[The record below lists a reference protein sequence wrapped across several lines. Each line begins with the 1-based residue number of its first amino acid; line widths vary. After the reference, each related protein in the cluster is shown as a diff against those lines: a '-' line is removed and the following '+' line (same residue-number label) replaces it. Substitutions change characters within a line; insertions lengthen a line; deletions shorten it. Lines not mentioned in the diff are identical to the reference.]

1 MQNGSN
7 LLQKLLLI
15 RRPRGWVETSLLGD
29 IVRPLRALRLLGA
42 PLKNLLFHTCNK
54 PFNTLMI
61 RRRTISPFCM
71 FS

>member
-1 MQNGSN
+1 MQYGLN

-29 IVRPLRALRLLGA
+29 IVRPLRALRLLGT
-42 PLKNLLFHTCNK
+42 PLKHLLFHTWNK
-54 PFNTLMI
+54 PFHTLMM

>member
-1 MQNGSN
+1 MQYGLN

-15 RRPRGWVETSLLGD
+15 RRPRGWIETSLLGN
-29 IVRPLRALRLLGA
+29 IVRPLRALGLLGT
-42 PLKNLLFHTCNK
+42 PLKHLLFHTYNK
-54 PFNTLMI
+54 SLHTLMM